1 MMNID
6 EIKGILTGEMS
17 NCNEQLLVERK
28 RTSEKYY
35 QGDLPLPPD
44 IKGRSGVVSTDV
56 ADCVEWLMPNII
68 ESLSGKSVK
77 FMPMSAQDEA
87 QADLETDITHFTFS
101 EDNNGYL
108 ALYEVAKDALMT
120 GVGIFKIWYD
130 DAPERVVESYAGID
144 DNQLQA
150 LLADPMVEVTQIER
164 SEIEGIRATAARI
177 IRSGRVRVQA
187 IPAEEFRVA
196 DDLHSLDLKDARFC
210 AHTCR
215 KTVSELLAEG
225 YDPEQVENAAEN
237 YVQNEIYDYNS
248 PDTSDDSQR
257 LIVVTEA
264 FLHIDINEDAIAE
277 LCKITYTGESTV
289 DEILDIEEV
298 AEMPFVAM
306 SAIPNPHK
314 FVGTS
319 IFDRLRQVQ
328 DIKTA
333 VLRSTLDSFYQS
345 INRIKV
351 VTEGQVNIDDLLV
364 SRPGGIIRAKAQN
377 AVTELGGTFFGGE
390 ALQLLQYADE
400 QKSARVGVNPNMAG
414 QTNLINQESAHGV
427 ERMMSSAEMLVNLCV
442 RNIAETGIRPAYKLI
457 RDLLVRYQDSPV
469 PFKHRGQWMNI
480 VPSEWGERSRMMVT
494 VGTGRSDDDRK
505 LGTLQA
511 MLGVQQQIM
520 QDPSNTLV
528 DYDKIYETLS
538 EISDVTGFSDAGKF
552 FYDPTSPEG
561 AQFNQMKAQMGE
573 QQQQQAMQ
581 EQQRQIE
588 MQVAQLQAQQTV
600 ANAEAQKAQAALQ
613 NGQLKAEIDYMRN
626 QHAAEIDAL
635 KAQLQAVKDSKESE
649 FKVQKLK
656 TDAALKLT
664 ELEIA
669 AKRDLSQQ
677 TEENKQVA
685 ES

>member
-1 MMNID
+1 MMDLD
-6 EIKGILTGEMS
+6 EIKGILAAEIS
-17 NCNEQLLVERK
+17 NCDEEFLVERK
-28 RTSEKYY
+28 RTAERYY
-35 QGDLPLPPD
+35 DGELPLPPD
-44 IKGRSGVVSTDV
+44 IRGRSAVVSTDV
-56 ADCVEWLMPNII
+56 ADCVEWLLPNII

-77 FMPMSAQDEA
+77 FMPMSAMDEA

-108 ALYEVAKDALMT
+108 ALYEAAKDALLT

-150 LLADPMVEVTQIER
+150 LLGDPMVEVTEIER
-164 SEIEGIRATAARI
+164 SETEGIRATAARI
-177 IRSGRVRVQA
+177 IRQGRVRVQA
-187 IPAEEFRVA
+187 LPAEEFRVA
-196 DDLHSLDLKDARFC
+196 SDLHSLDLKEARFC

-215 KTVSELLAEG
+215 KTVSDLLSEG
-225 YDPEQVENAAEN
+225 YDPDQVENAADG
-237 YVQNEIYDYNS
+237 YLHHEIGDYNS

-257 LIVVTEA
+257 LIVITEA
-264 FLHIDINEDAIAE
+264 YVHIDINEDGIAE
-277 LCKITYTGESTV
+277 LCKITYTGENTV

-319 IFDRLRQVQ
+319 IFDRLKQVQ

-333 VLRSTLDSFYQS
+333 VLRSTLDALYQQ

-351 VTEGQVNIDDLLV
+351 VKQGAVNIDDLLV
-364 SRPGGIIRAKAQN
+364 NRPGGIIRATEHN

-457 RDLLVRYQDSPV
+457 RDLLVRYQDSPA
-469 PFKHRGQWMNI
+469 PHKHRGVWMN
-480 VPSEWGERSRMMVT
+480 VNPSTWGERSRMMVT

-511 MLGVQQQIM
+511 ILGVQQQLM
-520 QDPSNTLV
+520 QDPMNTLV
-528 DYDKIYETLS
+528 DYNKIYETLS
-538 EISDVTGFSDAGKF
+538 EISDISGFSDAGKF
-552 FYDPTSPEG
+552 FYDPTSPDG
-561 AQFNQMKAQMGE
+561 TQFGQMKAQQG
-573 QQQQQAMQ
+573 QQAQQQAMA
-581 EQQRQIE
+581 EQQRQME
-588 MQVAQLQAQQTV
+588 MQVAALNAQQTV
-600 ANAEAQKAQAALQ
+600 ANAEAQKAQATLM
-613 NGQLKAEIDYMRN
+613 NGQLKAEIDHLKN
-626 QHAAEIDAL
+626 QHAAELDAL
-635 KAQLQAVKDSKESE
+635 KAQLQAVKDAKESE

-664 ELEIA
+664 KLEIA
-669 AKRDLSQQ
+669 AKRDSVSAERRQQ
-677 TEENKQVA
+677 TG
-685 ES
+685 SC